1 MKRFLKKGNLNMQIA
16 VDVFIDMMKSQE
28 FHILMIGMIGVWVI
42 MERMNK

>member
-16 VDVFIDMMKSQE
+16 IDIMKSRE
-28 FHILMIGMIGVWVI
+28 FYILMIGMIGVWVI